1 MVDMIDYSFF
11 WLFFGIMDHTLLP
24 SKTLIRKICPMPS
37 KKRKKE
43 ERKRE
48 TKVASVH
55 VNFIGQTFW
64 NILLKN
70 YVRHHLFQKL
80 KHSRH
85 TKEDIMTKTLSL
97 LIRYVR
103 VKKSIESH
111 CIKQKGNPK
120 SNE

>member
-1 MVDMIDYSFF
+1 
-11 WLFFGIMDHTLLP
+11 
-24 SKTLIRKICPMPS
+24 MPS
-37 KKRKKE
+37 KKRKKKK
-43 ERKRE
+43 RKKE
-48 TKVASVH
+48 SDESSVH
-55 VNFIGQTFW
+55 VNFIGQNFW

-85 TKEDIMTKTLSL
+85 SEEDIMTKALCL